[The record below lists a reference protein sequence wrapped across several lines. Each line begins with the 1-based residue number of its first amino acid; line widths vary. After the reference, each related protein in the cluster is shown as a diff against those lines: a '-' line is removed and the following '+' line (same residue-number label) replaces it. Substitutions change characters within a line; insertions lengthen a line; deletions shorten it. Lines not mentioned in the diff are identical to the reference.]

1 MEKKTLGS
9 FISAL
14 RRAQGL
20 TQQEVADRL
29 MVSNRAVSRWER
41 DEAMPDITLLPA
53 IADLFGVTVDELLR
67 GDRLRTTESA
77 ATDTSTSTADGEP
90 REEAPPPSRP
100 EPDPR
105 TLRGLR
111 AMMNRAISRYR
122 PLMILAIALSAAGL
136 FILIGVSYG
145 FYRPVIGFAL
155 MLLFVLASISV
166 AFIAALRMKD
176 TLDEYASEESE
187 TRLPSAE
194 LAGACRTYAEWIFRV
209 ASMAVNAILLGLP
222 LVIFRDKHLIDSVL
236 SGEDYVPMMLVIALI
251 ASLLTAL
258 LHSSVI
264 RLLCRPWNVTCE
276 GSWGDLTIPPYF
288 KRSLKLTLWQLVPAW
303 AVSIGIQTVSGLI
316 PPTEST
322 GIDYFSII
330 AVAVFLVGVAISC
343 ISFPLSLRG
352 TKADPLLRRNLVIS
366 GIRNLIVCAVGI
378 FTISSCVQFGWVRD
392 EPDGSWVPYQYWSE
406 GIIVLGIIAAL
417 VVVLV
422 AELLRYWLQKKKP

>member
-67 GDRLRTTESA
+67 GDRLRPTESA
-77 ATDTSTSTADGEP
+77 VPDTSTSDTADSEP
-90 REEAPPPSRP
+90 TPPSRP

-105 TLRGLR
+105 ALRGLR

-136 FILIGVSYG
+136 FIQIGVSYG

-209 ASMAVNAILLGLP
+209 ASMAANAILLGSP

-258 LHSSVI
+258 IHSSVI
-264 RLLCRPWNVTCE
+264 RLLCRPWNVACE

-288 KRSLKLTLWQLVPAW
+288 KKSLKLTLWQLVPTW
-303 AVSIGIQTVSGLI
+303 VITIGIQTANGLI
-316 PPTEST
+316 VPPDTTE
-322 GIDYFSII
+322 IDYFSII
-330 AVAVFLVGVAISC
+330 ATALLFVGVAVSC

-352 TKADPLLRRNLVIS
+352 TKTDPSLRRNLVIS
-366 GIRNLIVCAVGI
+366 GIRNLIVCVIGI
-378 FTISSCVQFGWVRD
+378 VTIGSCVSYGWVRD
-392 EPDGSWVPYQYWSE
+392 NPNKPWEAYQFWH
-406 GIIVLGIIAAL
+406 GGAIIAGLLAAL
-417 VVVLV
+417 VVILA
-422 AELLRYWLQKKKP
+422 AELLRHWLQKKKP

>member
-29 MVSNRAVSRWER
+29 LVSNRAVSRWER

-67 GDRLRTTESA
+67 GDRLRTAESA
-77 ATDTSTSTADGEP
+77 ATDTSTSNTDDGEP
-90 REEAPPPSRP
+90 APTPRP

-105 TLRGLR
+105 ALRGLR
-111 AMMNRAISRYR
+111 AMMKRAISRYR

-136 FILIGVSYG
+136 FTMIGVSYG

-155 MLLFVLASISV
+155 LLLFVLASISV

-187 TRLPSAE
+187 TRLSTVE

-209 ASMAVNAILLGLP
+209 ASMAVYAILLGSP

-258 LHSSVI
+258 IHSSVI
-264 RLLCRPWNVTCE
+264 RLLCRPWNVACE

-288 KRSLKLTLWQLVPAW
+288 KRSLKLTLWQFLPALTGTTGCIVLANFFEHPEGEIDPFSIF
-303 AVSIGIQTVSGLI
+303 AVAFLL
-316 PPTEST
+316 T
-322 GIDYFSII
+322 GI
-330 AVAVFLVGVAISC
+330 ATACVAL
-343 ISFPLSLRG
+343 PLHLRK
-352 TKADPLLRRNLVIS
+352 TDKNSSARRNLIIS
-366 GIRNLIVCAVGI
+366 GIRNLILIGVGI
-378 FTISSCVQFGWVRD
+378 WTALDGISFIPNIIYDRTWEISQHWHPEIILRGLVIGLCV
-392 EPDGSWVPYQYWSE
+392 
-406 GIIVLGIIAAL
+406 ILA
-417 VVVLV
+417 
-422 AELLRYWLQKKKP
+422 AELLRHWLQKKKP

>member
-29 MVSNRAVSRWER
+29 LVSNRAVSRWER

-67 GDRLRTTESA
+67 GDRLRTAESA
-77 ATDTSTSTADGEP
+77 ATDTSTSNTDDGEP
-90 REEAPPPSRP
+90 APPPRP

-105 TLRGLR
+105 ALRGLR

-136 FILIGVSYG
+136 FTMIGVSYG

-155 MLLFVLASISV
+155 LLLFVLASISV

-187 TRLPSAE
+187 TRLSTVE

-209 ASMAVNAILLGLP
+209 ASMAVYAILLGSP

-258 LHSSVI
+258 IHSSVI
-264 RLLCRPWNVTCE
+264 RLLCRPWNVACE

-288 KRSLKLTLWQLVPAW
+288 KRSLKLTLWQILPAW
-303 AVSIGIQTVSGLI
+303 VITIGIQIANGLVL
-316 PPTEST
+316 PPEST
-322 GIDYFSII
+322 EIDYFSII
-330 AVAVFLVGVAISC
+330 ATALLLVGVAISC

-352 TKADPLLRRNLVIS
+352 TKADSSTRRNLVIS
-366 GIRNLIVCAVGI
+366 GIRNLAVCAVGI
-378 FTISSCVQFGWVRD
+378 VTIASCVSYSWIKDNIVD
-392 EPDGSWVPYQYWSE
+392 SWVPYQYWNE
-406 GIIVLGIIAAL
+406 GAIIAGLLAAL
-417 VVVLV
+417 VVIL
-422 AELLRYWLQKKKP
+422 ATELLRHWLQKKKP

>member
-77 ATDTSTSTADGEP
+77 VPDTSAATTDGEP
-90 REEAPPPSRP
+90 REEAPPRP

-105 TLRGLR
+105 ALRGLR
-111 AMMNRAISRYR
+111 AMMNRAISRFR
-122 PLMILAIALSAAGL
+122 TLMILAIALSAAGL

-155 MLLFVLASISV
+155 LLLFVLASISV

-209 ASMAVNAILLGLP
+209 ASMAVNAILLGSP

-251 ASLLTAL
+251 STLLTAL
-258 LHSSVI
+258 IHSSVI

-303 AVSIGIQTVSGLI
+303 IITIGIQIANGLVQ
-316 PPTEST
+316 PPEDTE
-322 GIDYFSII
+322 IDYFSII
-330 AVAVFLVGVAISC
+330 ATALLLVGVAVSC

-352 TKADPLLRRNLVIS
+352 TKTDPSLRRNLVIS
-366 GIRNLIVCAVGI
+366 GIRNLIVCVIGI
-378 FTISSCVQFGWVRD
+378 VTIGSCVSYGWVRD
-392 EPDGSWVPYQYWSE
+392 DPNKPWEAYQFWH
-406 GIIVLGIIAAL
+406 GGAIIAGLLAAL

-422 AELLRYWLQKKKP
+422 AEIIRYRLNKRKS

>member
-29 MVSNRAVSRWER
+29 LVSNRAVSRWER

-67 GDRLRTTESA
+67 GDRLRTTEPT
-77 ATDTSTSTADGEP
+77 ATDTSTSDTADGEP
-90 REEAPPPSRP
+90 TPPPRP

-105 TLRGLR
+105 ALRGLR
-111 AMMNRAISRYR
+111 AMMNRAIARYR

-136 FILIGVSYG
+136 FILNGVSYG

-155 MLLFVLASISV
+155 LLLFVLASVSV

-209 ASMAVNAILLGLP
+209 ASMAVNAILLGSP

-236 SGEDYVPMMLVIALI
+236 SGEDYVPMMLIIALI
-251 ASLLTAL
+251 STLLTAL
-258 LHSSVI
+258 VHSSVI

-288 KRSLKLTLWQLVPAW
+288 KRSVKLTLWQLVPALTGTTGCIVLANFFEHPEGEIDPFSIF
-303 AVSIGIQTVSGLI
+303 AVAFLL
-316 PPTEST
+316 T
-322 GIDYFSII
+322 GI
-330 AVAVFLVGVAISC
+330 ATACVAL
-343 ISFPLSLRG
+343 PLHLRK
-352 TKADPLLRRNLVIS
+352 TDKNSSARRNLIIS
-366 GIRNLIVCAVGI
+366 GIRNLVLIGVGI
-378 FTISSCVQFGWVRD
+378 WTALDGISFIPNIIYDRTWEISQHWHPEIILRGLVIGLCV
-392 EPDGSWVPYQYWSE
+392 
-406 GIIVLGIIAAL
+406 ILA
-417 VVVLV
+417 
-422 AELLRYWLQKKKP
+422 AELLRHWLQKKKP

>member
-29 MVSNRAVSRWER
+29 LVSNRAVSRWER

-77 ATDTSTSTADGEP
+77 TPDTSAATTDGEP
-90 REEAPPPSRP
+90 REEISPRP

-105 TLRGLR
+105 ALRGLR
-111 AMMNRAISRYR
+111 AMMNRMISRYR

-136 FILIGVSYG
+136 FIMIGVSYG

-187 TRLPSAE
+187 TRLPSVE

-251 ASLLTAL
+251 STPLTAL
-258 LHSSVI
+258 IHSSVI
-264 RLLCRPWNVTCE
+264 RLLCRPWNVACE
-276 GSWGDLTIPPYF
+276 GSWGDLTSPPYF
-288 KRSLKLTLWQLVPAW
+288 KGSLKLTLWQLVPAW
-303 AVSIGIQTVSGLI
+303 IITIGIQIANGLVQ
-316 PPTEST
+316 PPETTE
-322 GIDYFSII
+322 IDYFSII
-330 AVAVFLVGVAISC
+330 ATALLFVGIAISC

-352 TKADPLLRRNLVIS
+352 TKTDPLLRRNLIIS

-392 EPDGSWVPYQYWSE
+392 EPDGSWVPYQCWSE

-422 AELLRYWLQKKKP
+422 AEIIRHHLNNRKS